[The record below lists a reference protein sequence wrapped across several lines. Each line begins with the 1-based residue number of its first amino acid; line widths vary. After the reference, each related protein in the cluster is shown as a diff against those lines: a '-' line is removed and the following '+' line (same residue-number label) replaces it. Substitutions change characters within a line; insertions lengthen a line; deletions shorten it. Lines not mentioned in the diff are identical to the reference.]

1 MKTNWIRGCLVA
13 GTLIAPC
20 AALSGAL
27 EGLKLQQGSSPFRVA
42 PPGAGPNGSMT
53 PLIGGGSSFG
63 MAVRQDG
70 TLMTWGFN
78 NSQLGNGT
86 LLPVISLRPQAVPAL
101 SGLIIKQ
108 VAERMALTDAGDVY
122 TWGSNANGKLGLGL
136 PTTAQPVLTPIKI
149 TAFGARKV
157 TYIAGNAQGALAAT
171 DDGAVWAW
179 GRNTFGLLGN
189 GTNVP
194 ASGLAPVRVPIPS
207 GPDSFIVQVAMD
219 HQAANGLALSSTG
232 KIWIWGINIA
242 GQFGD
247 GTINPS
253 TATRFAPR
261 LVPSFLPPGSAVKKI
276 AVYFTS
282 SSTAGNTPLVLD
294 SAGSVWAWGLN
305 GSTGAVG
312 VGTTV
317 ANYPR
322 PRQILCGITR
332 NNTGTPCTGIIDM
345 VGGSNNDSMALALKD
360 DGTVLAWGNNNVG
373 GLGDGTTSGLGS
385 ATPDNDSLSPI
396 LVLGSNGID
405 PLSDIVAIALGS
417 GARTAYA
424 QKSDGTL
431 VAWGANFLGQYG
443 NGAYWGSNVPAPVS
457 GLTAL
462 PDIVDPHDNQL
473 KPAIAAV
480 SKGQVHSMAL
490 MGDGTVMSWGSAGSN
505 GNGTLANQYTP
516 AHVLDVDGVG
526 RLGAYPRSPIVAIS
540 GGGSNDET
548 ADLSLAL
555 DQSGQ
560 VFAWGGNALGG
571 LSQPLTTTISLI
583 PVRVNGL
590 PRIKAIAAGHGFG
603 LALADDGTGNVWAWG
618 RGSNGQ
624 LGNGVTPVANW
635 GVNEAMS
642 QIAPA
647 RVLSADRVTPLTGV
661 TAIAAGSVANSF
673 VIQGANR
680 ALLAFGA
687 NDQPQ
692 SNVPGGGLGIGSEV
706 NQSLPVPVMDTDGVT
721 PLVGVVAFSSSG
733 ENSYAVK
740 ADGTLLVW
748 GENNFGNY
756 GNGTSGFATASK
768 IPVKVSMPDT
778 GSPVISVVA
787 GGHFATALKADGSVY
802 SWGHN
807 NNLAGGVSSWGSLG
821 DGTFNDRYLPGQVFG
836 LGSGSRV
843 VSIAP
848 ASCNPTHVL
857 ALQRLP
863 GFSTVLGWG
872 PEYDGFNIVWGLVGT
887 GGVTYLPSAPI
898 QQLVTDSPSTSI
910 ALNPVAPNAA
920 GWYNA
925 PVRASASAVDAIAI
939 VRTKCAI
946 DPSRA
951 PTYFGN
957 FTDGGCNA
965 SVSSDGIH
973 VVYASTLDSNGSSD
987 LVSRIIKIDM
997 TSPTLIVTGCPEGE
1011 VRLGGH
1017 RTIKVTASDGLSGLA
1032 NDPTGSYALDTS
1044 TVGLKAQSFT
1054 AYDNAANSTTKSCA
1068 YRVSPNIVATH

>member
-1 MKTNWIRGCLVA
+1 MKANLIRACLVA
-13 GTLIAPC
+13 GALVVPC
-20 AALSGAL
+20 AALAGAP
-27 EGLKLQQGSSPFRVA
+27 EGFKLQPGSSPFRVA

-53 PLIGGGSSFG
+53 PLMGGGLSLG

-70 TLMTWGFN
+70 ALMTWGFN
-78 NSQLGNGT
+78 NSQLGNGA
-86 LLPVISLRPQAVPAL
+86 LLPVIGLRPQAVPAL

-122 TWGSNANGKLGLGL
+122 TWGSNSFGKLGLGL
-136 PTTAQPVLTPIKI
+136 STTAPVVSTPRKI
-149 TAFGARKV
+149 IAFGARKV
-157 TYIAGNAQGALAAT
+157 TYIAGNARGALAAT

-179 GRNTFGLLGN
+179 GSNSFGLLGT

-194 ASGLAPVRVPIPS
+194 ANGLAPVQVPIPVGS
-207 GPDSFIVQVAMD
+207 DSFIVQVAMD
-219 HQAANGLALSSTG
+219 HQAVNGLALSSTG
-232 KIWIWGINIA
+232 KIWIWGLNMA

-247 GTINPS
+247 GSINPS
-253 TATRFAPR
+253 TTTRFAPR
-261 LVPSFLPPGSAVKKI
+261 LVPSFLPPGRAVMKI
-276 AVYFTS
+276 AIYFTS
-282 SSTAGNTPLVLD
+282 SSAAGTTPLVLD

-322 PRQILCGITR
+322 PQQILCGISPT
-332 NNTGTPCTGIIDM
+332 NPGTPCTGIIDM
-345 VGGSNNDSMALALKD
+345 SGGSSNDSMALALKD
-360 DGTVLAWGNNNVG
+360 DGTVLAWGNNKVG
-373 GLGDGTTSGLGS
+373 GLGNGTNSGLGS
-385 ATPDNDSLSPI
+385 DTPDSNSLSPI
-396 LVLGSNGID
+396 LVLGSNGVD
-405 PLSDIVAIALGS
+405 ALSDVVAIALGS

-431 VAWGANFLGQYG
+431 VAWGANYLGTYG
-443 NGAYWGSNVPAPVS
+443 DGTYWGSNVPVPVS
-457 GLTAL
+457 GLASL
-462 PDIVDPHDNQL
+462 PDTVDPHDNQL

-505 GNGTLANQYTP
+505 GNGTLANQFTP

-603 LALADDGTGNVWAWG
+603 LALADDGSGNVWAWG

-624 LGNGVTPVANW
+624 LGNGVIPLANW
-635 GVNEAMS
+635 RFDEATS

-647 RVLSADRVTPLTGV
+647 RVLSADRVTPLSGV
-661 TAIAAGSVANSF
+661 TGIAVGQTNSF
-673 VIQGANR
+673 VIHGANR

-692 SNVPGGGLGIGSEV
+692 SNVPGGALGIGSV
-706 NQSLPVPVMDTDGVT
+706 INQSLPVPVMDTDGVT

-733 ENSYAVK
+733 ENAYAVK
-740 ADGTLLVW
+740 ADGTLLAW

-756 GNGTSGFATASK
+756 GNGQFGFSTAST

-778 GSPVISVVA
+778 SSPVISVVA

-807 NNLAGGVSSWGSLG
+807 NILGGGLNSNGSLG
-821 DGTFNDRYLPGQVFG
+821 DGTFNDRFIPGVVFG
-836 LGSGSRV
+836 LGSGSGV

-848 ASCNPTHVL
+848 ATCNPIHVL

-863 GFSTVLGWG
+863 GVSTVLGWA
-872 PEYDGFNIVWGLVGT
+872 PEYDTFNVVWGALGT

-898 QQLVTDSPSTSI
+898 QQLVTDSPATSI
-910 ALNPVAPNAA
+910 ALNPAAPSAA
-920 GWYNA
+920 GWYNV
-925 PVRASASAVDAIAI
+925 PVTASASAVDAISI
-939 VRTKCAI
+939 VRTKCAV
-946 DPSRA
+946 DPVRV

-957 FTDGGCNA
+957 FTDGGCNTSVA
-965 SVSSDGIH
+965 SNGIH
-973 VVYASTLDSNGSSD
+973 AMYASTLDSNGSSD
-987 LVSRIIKIDM
+987 LVSRIIKID
-997 TSPTLIVTGCPEGE
+997 TIPPTITVAGCPEGD
-1011 VRLGGH
+1011 VQLGA
-1017 RTIKVTASDGLSGLA
+1017 RRSLTVTASDALSGLGT
-1032 NDPTGSYALDTS
+1032 DPTGFYVLDTS
-1044 TVGLKAQSFT
+1044 TVGSKSWSVS
-1054 AYDNAANSTTKSCA
+1054 AYDNAANSTKKSCN
-1068 YRVSPNIVATH
+1068 YTVIPKNRPIP